1 MVLYFFKEEVRREE
15 SLCEAYYNRSII
27 LAEQSRQDME
37 GKEQQISKLLDDMA
51 KLQLKV
57 TENYFRD
64 QLIDSL
70 KYIISLQNAT
80 IIELSNRIDDHKFA
94 NRLEKIGL
102 SFRNKLS
109 HVSQDN
115 NESPNN
121 DETTE
126 LISHK
131 IATKTVD
138 DELRD
143 AKNEL
148 FKCNQRISNFLGNAT
163 SCVPFGYS
171 TGIHE
176 IHFPGVNPTSVLCD
190 AQTAGPGWTVIQQRL
205 NGDEDFYK
213 NWTDYKNGFGNL
225 NGEFFIGLESLYRM
239 TNYQTYE
246 LYILLERFNNITSY
260 ARYDNFQIGTETEK
274 YVLKSVGKFTGTA
287 LDGLTPFVNR
297 KFTTF
302 DQDNDDLDDDNLA
315 IKNHGGWWYSKDST
329 CLVYVSNTIFL
340 VNSV

>member
-1 MVLYFFKEEVRREE
+1 MYYFIKEEVRHEE

-27 LAEQSRQDME
+27 LAEQSRQDMDE
-37 GKEQQISKLLDDMA
+37 KDKQISKLMDDMA

-70 KYIISLQNAT
+70 KYIISLQNST
-80 IIELSNRIDDHKFA
+80 IIELSNRIDDRKFA
-94 NRLEKIGL
+94 NRLETIDL

-109 HVSQDN
+109 HASHDK
-115 NESPNN
+115 NESLNN
-121 DETTE
+121 DGSSEP
-126 LISHK
+126 ISHK
-131 IATKTVD
+131 IATKTVA

-143 AKNEL
+143 TKSEL
-148 FKCNQRISNFLGNAT
+148 SKCNQRLSNFLENAT

-213 NWTDYKNGFGNL
+213 NWADYKNGFGNL
-225 NGEFFIGLESLYRM
+225 NGEFFR
-239 TNYQTYE
+239 
-246 LYILLERFNNITSY
+246 
-260 ARYDNFQIGTETEK
+260 A
-274 YVLKSVGKFTGTA
+274 
-287 LDGLTPFVNR
+287 
-297 KFTTF
+297 
-302 DQDNDDLDDDNLA
+302 
-315 IKNHGGWWYSKDST
+315 
-329 CLVYVSNTIFL
+329 
-340 VNSV
+340 